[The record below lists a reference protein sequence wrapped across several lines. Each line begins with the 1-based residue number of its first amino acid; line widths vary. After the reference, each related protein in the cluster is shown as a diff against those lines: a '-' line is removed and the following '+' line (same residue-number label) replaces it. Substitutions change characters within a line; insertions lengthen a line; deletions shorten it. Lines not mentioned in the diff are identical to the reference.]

1 MGDFVSVA
9 DAAADKRDS
18 RPEISGTLGALSIQ
32 ALGVVFGDI
41 ATSPLYTLKTVLD
54 VTGAHPDRAAV
65 LGSLSLIIWTL
76 VIITS
81 IKYVNIAMRI
91 DNDGE
96 GGILAL
102 MSLVTSGPL
111 KRPFIVACG
120 LFGAALIYGDGAI
133 TPAISVLSALEGLDL
148 VSKGFQPYVLP
159 GSVLILLLLFFVQ
172 RQGTAKIGGLFG
184 PIMMLWLVAIAA
196 LGLHGIWRHPGVWVA
211 INPAFGISYLL
222 HGGITGF
229 LVLGGVFLCVTGAEA
244 LYADMGHFGPKPIRL
259 SWTVLVLPA
268 LLLNY
273 AGQAAIVLSGAPT
286 AGNIFYQLCPEA
298 YRIPLIILATL
309 ATIIASQSIITGAF
323 SMTRQAIQLGWLP
336 RLPVTQTSAHGY
348 GQIYVGPVNWLLALA
363 TLGLV
368 IGFRSSDNLAS
379 AYGVAV
385 SGTMLLTSFLLFR
398 ALRDIWKWSLWLSLA
413 VMAPLA
419 FIDASFLTSNLTK
432 VLSGG
437 YVPVLLALA
446 VYSAMQIWH
455 IGTAAVHERIATQL
469 TPLDTF
475 IAKIK
480 KDGIPRVPGTA
491 VFLTRAQSQTPPVLE
506 WYVKHARAL
515 HEHVFILCV
524 LTQPT
529 PWSRYVERLKTEL
542 FTDGFA
548 RGVARFGFME
558 RPDVPALVRDAVL
571 DGCDFD
577 LDDVTFFVGHETIVA
592 RGPGMGLPRPIEAA
606 FAFMQRNAA
615 HATEYFRVP
624 HNAVV
629 EVGRE
634 IAI

>member
-1 MGDFVSVA
+1 MSVA

-32 ALGVVFGDI
+32 ALGIVFGDI

-54 VTGAHPDRAAV
+54 VTGAHPDAAAV
-65 LGSLSLIIWTL
+65 LGSLSLIFWTL

-81 IKYVNIAMRI
+81 IKYINIAMRI

-102 MSLVTSGPL
+102 MSLITSGKS
-111 KRPFIVACG
+111 KRPLIVACG

-159 GSVLILLLLFFVQ
+159 CSVLILLALFFVQ
-172 RQGTAKIGGLFG
+172 RQGTAKIGGAFG
-184 PIMMLWLVAIAA
+184 PIMLIWLLAIAL
-196 LGLHGIWRHPGVWVA
+196 LGVHGILAHPAVLVA
-211 INPAFGISYLL
+211 INPAYGISYLL
-222 HGGITGF
+222 HGGITSF

-244 LYADMGHFGPKPIRL
+244 LYADMGHFGPRPIRL
-259 SWTVLVLPA
+259 SWTAVVLPA
-268 LLLNY
+268 LVLNY
-273 AGQAAIVLSGAPT
+273 AGQAAVVLSGAPT

-298 YRIPLIILATL
+298 YRVPLIILATL

-336 RLPVTQTSAHGY
+336 RLPITQTSAHGY

-368 IGFRSSDNLAS
+368 FGFRSSDNLAS

-398 ALRDIWKWSLWLSLA
+398 AIHEVWKWSLALSLL

-419 FIDASFLTSNLTK
+419 FIDASFLTANLAK

-437 YVPVLLALA
+437 YVPVLLALT
-446 VYSAMQIWH
+446 VYAAMQVWH
-455 IGTAAVHERIATQL
+455 TGTEAVHERIASAL
-469 TPLDTF
+469 TPLDDF
-475 IAKIK
+475 IARIEKE
-480 KDGIPRVPGTA
+480 GIPRVPGTA
-491 VFLTRAQSQTPPVLE
+491 VFLTRAQSQTPPVME

-515 HEHVFILCV
+515 HRHVFILCV
-524 LTQPT
+524 QTQPT
-529 PWSRYVERLKTEL
+529 PWSRYVDRLKMEY
-542 FTDGFA
+542 FASGFS

-558 RPDVPALVRDAVL
+558 RPDVPALLREAVL
-571 DGCDFD
+571 DGCRLD
-577 LDDVTFFVGHETIVA
+577 LEDVTFFVGHETIVA
-592 RGPGMGLPRPIEAA
+592 RGPGMGLPRPVEAA

-615 HATEYFRVP
+615 HATDYFRVP

-629 EVGRE
+629 EIGRE